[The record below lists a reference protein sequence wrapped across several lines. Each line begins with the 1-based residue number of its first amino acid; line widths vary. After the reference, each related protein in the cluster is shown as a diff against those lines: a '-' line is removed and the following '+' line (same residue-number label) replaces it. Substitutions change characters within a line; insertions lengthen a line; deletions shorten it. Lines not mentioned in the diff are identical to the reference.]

1 MATGCLKPDSGT
13 IVLGDG
19 TKTLE
24 EFFATGKCGYVPQVD
39 LIWNEATVEHHLNF
53 ALQVRGIDRESAKD
67 HLDAVIDGLGL
78 RIHLHKKAKALSG
91 GYKRKLCLAIAI
103 VGAPEVLFL
112 DEVST
117 GMDPGARSSL
127 WSILKPKHRKVPLPA
142 ILLSTHYMDE
152 AEYLSN
158 TIGILVD
165 GNLVTA
171 GSIDTLSEKHC
182 TFNIIEANLDITADL
197 DASIELL
204 LSKLPEGVE
213 LSEAVNK
220 QVTFKVPRNASVSQ
234 AQELGIL
241 FNTMEANKEAAHV
254 VYYSCSRMSLE
265 QIFMEQCK
273 EQFNSPHAK

>member
-1 MATGCLKPDSGT
+1 
-13 IVLGDG
+13 
-19 TKTLE
+19 
-24 EFFATGKCGYVPQVD
+24 
-39 LIWNEATVEHHLNF
+39 
-53 ALQVRGIDRESAKD
+53 
-67 HLDAVIDGLGL
+67 
-78 RIHLHKKAKALSG
+78 
-91 GYKRKLCLAIAI
+91 
-103 VGAPEVLFL
+103 
-112 DEVST
+112 
-117 GMDPGARSSL
+117 
-127 WSILKPKHRKVPLPA
+127 
-142 ILLSTHYMDE
+142 MDE